1 MLLIHQDLF
10 DLKNKELQQNLTLLK
25 SEILNTKQAT
35 QSKIVTWKKIK
46 KITWL
51 YLFLLFFSIV
61 FNAAFVLQKARR
73 SLWENIVT
81 GECLSMASNDC
92 KLC

>member
-46 KITWL
+46 KIT
-51 YLFLLFFSIV
+51 
-61 FNAAFVLQKARR
+61 
-73 SLWENIVT
+73 
-81 GECLSMASNDC
+81 
-92 KLC
+92 